1 MTDYYSAWSSWL
13 LIAAVCIAPATVAA
27 GFGRGGFVIAA
38 ALCSAFALWS
48 IFPIGFFTWTWPNQT
63 ASASFWYYL
72 VVPFGLAV
80 WAAAMAVSEKR
91 RQRSDEATKQ

>member
-1 MTDYYSAWSSWL
+1 MVDLPHRL
-13 LIAAVCIAPATVAA
+13 LYLDVAQSD
-27 GFGRGGFVIAA
+27 
-38 ALCSAFALWS
+38 C
-48 IFPIGFFTWTWPNQT
+48 
-63 ASASFWYYL
+63 ASFWYYL